1 MPETPAITPIQRVA
15 IVTGASR
22 GIGRAIALSLARSG
36 CHVALLSR
44 SEGPLSEV
52 RSLIEESG
60 GSASVHAVDA
70 GDSVRLAETV
80 ESIAAERGRL
90 DILVNNAGITRDN
103 LALRMSDE
111 DFDTVINVNLKAA
124 FVACRAAIR
133 PMMRG
138 KYGRIINIGS
148 TSGVVGNAGQANYAA
163 AKAGLIGMSKSLARE
178 IGGKGITVNVIAPGF
193 IETDMTSGLPDS
205 VKSQITATM
214 AIKRLGTVE
223 DIAGAVAYVAS
234 EGAGYLTGQCL
245 CVDGGLTMC

>member
-1 MPETPAITPIQRVA
+1 MADSNNNASPQRVA

-22 GIGRAIALSLARSG
+22 GIGKAIALTLAGDG
-36 CHVALLSR
+36 CHVALLAR

-52 RSLIEESG
+52 KSLIEEAG

-70 GDSVRLAETV
+70 GDSAKLAETI
-80 ESIAAERGRL
+80 ESIASEQGRL
-90 DILVNNAGITRDN
+90 DVLVNNAGITRDN

-124 FVACRAAIR
+124 FVTCRAAIR

-138 KYGRIINIGS
+138 RYGRIVNIGS

-163 AKAGLIGMSKSLARE
+163 AKAGLIGMSRALARE

-193 IETDMTSGLPDS
+193 IETDMTSDLPGS
-205 VKSQITATM
+205 VKEQITGTM
-214 AIKRLGTVE
+214 AVKRLGQVD
-223 DIAGAVAYVAS
+223 DIASCVSYVAS
-234 EGAGYLTGQCL
+234 EGAGYLTGQCI